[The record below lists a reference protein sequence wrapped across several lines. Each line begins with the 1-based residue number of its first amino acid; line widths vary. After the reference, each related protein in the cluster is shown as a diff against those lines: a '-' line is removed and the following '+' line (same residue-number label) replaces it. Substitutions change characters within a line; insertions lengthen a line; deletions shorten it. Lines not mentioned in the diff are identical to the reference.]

1 MIVIEQQKI
10 RIMKR
15 RLMQE
20 RFMRS
25 HKCLFLSHRSALY
38 DEGNASQGKEG
49 MKYMQD
55 LKNQGRKN
63 ARAGEEG
70 TTYEVLKRC
79 LIIHLNGELDHHNAI
94 GIREKADKLIERN
107 HIKHIVFDFSGTN
120 FMDSA
125 GIGVIMGRYKKVI
138 FIGGKIAVTN
148 LNSTVDRI
156 FRLSGLYKI
165 IEKHD
170 TVEAALNHLQ

>member
-1 MIVIEQQKI
+1 MLDRK
-10 RIMKR
+10 K
-15 RLMQE
+15 
-20 RFMRS
+20 
-25 HKCLFLSHRSALY
+25 
-38 DEGNASQGKEG
+38 
-49 MKYMQD
+49 
-55 LKNQGRKN
+55 QGRN
-63 ARAGEEG
+63 HEERREEE
-70 TTYEVLKRC
+70 TTYEILKRC

-94 GIREKADKLIERN
+94 AIRENADKLIERN
-107 HIKHIVFDFSGTN
+107 HLKHIVFDFSGTC

-148 LNSTVDRI
+148 INSAVDRI

-170 TVEAALNHLQ
+170 TIDAAMNNLQ